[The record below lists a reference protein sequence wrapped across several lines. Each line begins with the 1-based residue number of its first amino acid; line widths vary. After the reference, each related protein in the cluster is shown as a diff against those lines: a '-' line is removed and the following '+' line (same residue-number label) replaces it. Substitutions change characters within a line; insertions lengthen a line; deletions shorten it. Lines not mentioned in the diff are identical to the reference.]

1 MVAVTTDPTPWSAP
15 RSGRSHP
22 ADLGRVVAA
31 PTGPAVPVG
40 AAQRLLVVAVALLLV
55 VGVAVGTAALG
66 RVLDTHRGIP
76 AATAVR

>member
-1 MVAVTTDPTPWSAP
+1 MVAVTTDPIPWSAP
-15 RSGRSHP
+15 RSGRPSSM
-22 ADLGRVVAA
+22 
-31 PTGPAVPVG
+31 G
-40 AAQRLLVVAVALLLV
+40 AAQRLLLVLVGLALV

>member
-1 MVAVTTDPTPWSAP
+1 MVAVTTDPIPWSAP
-15 RSGRSHP
+15 RSGRSS
-22 ADLGRVVAA
+22 AIDDGRVTAA

-40 AAQRLLVVAVALLLV
+40 AAQRLLLVLVGLALV